1 MNRPRHFKQITYVL
15 IFILLSANQAVLA
28 SSVLF
33 VGQEHES
40 RETSMMVLVNED
52 HHVVDH
58 NHSADQN
65 TSLPDGNHDHQ
76 THSDCDGSDNCN
88 HCVNLLNSA
97 AVESEHQFSE
107 LAPGIFPAFSDTFLP
122 ADIRPPKYL

>member
-15 IFILLSANQAVLA
+15 IVILLSANQAVLA

-33 VGQEHES
+33 AAQDHDS
-40 RETSMMVLVNED
+40 QDTSMVAQANED
-52 HHVVDH
+52 HHV
-58 NHSADQN
+58 ADQH
-65 TSLPDGNHDHQ
+65 TSLPDGNHDHH

-97 AVESEHQFSE
+97 TVDSAHQFSE
-107 LAPGIFPAFSDTFLP
+107 LTPGIFPAFSDTFLP
-122 ADIRPPKYL
+122 SDIRPPKHL